1 MGLKGFIILKWN
13 GMAKIDK
20 KADGGLVIC
29 PMCGHQF
36 VDDLKNRADENG
48 EISVCPKC
56 FFQFI

>member
-1 MGLKGFIILKWN
+1 
-13 GMAKIDK
+13 MAKIDK
-20 KADGGLVIC
+20 KANGGLVIC
-29 PMCGHQF
+29 PLCGHQF

>member
-1 MGLKGFIILKWN
+1 MGLKDFIILKWN

-29 PMCGHQF
+29 PLCGHQF

>member
-29 PMCGHQF
+29 PLCGHQF

-48 EISVCPKC
+48 EVSVCPKC

>member
-1 MGLKGFIILKWN
+1 MELKGFIILKWN

-29 PMCGHQF
+29 PLCGHQF
-36 VDDLKNRADENG
+36 VDNLKNRADENG

>member
-1 MGLKGFIILKWN
+1 
-13 GMAKIDK
+13 MAKIEK

-29 PMCGHQF
+29 PLCGHQF

>member
-20 KADGGLVIC
+20 KADSGLVIC
-29 PMCGHQF
+29 PLCGHQF